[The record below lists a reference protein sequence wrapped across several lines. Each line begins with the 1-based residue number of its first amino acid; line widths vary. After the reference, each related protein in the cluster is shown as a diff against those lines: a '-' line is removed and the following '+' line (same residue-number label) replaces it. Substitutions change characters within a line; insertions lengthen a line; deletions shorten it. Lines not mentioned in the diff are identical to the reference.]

1 MVQEFNGVAPPVA
14 TSVTCMECGTELGG
28 EGQPDAYSHMLHC
41 LNVTPDKVERIMEV
55 ADSNKTE
62 NGKRVV
68 HLCKFILAN
77 G

>member
-1 MVQEFNGVAPPVA
+1 MAQDFSGFGAVVPA
-14 TSVTCMECGTELGG
+14 TVTCMECQTVLGG
-28 EGQPDAYSHMLHC
+28 EGQPDPYSHMLHC

-68 HLCKFILAN
+68 HLCRFILAN